1 MDVSTPRLWML
12 SGERGAGKTSFCR
25 SLAAH
30 AHLQGWD
37 VAGLVSPAV
46 FEGEIKTGILA
57 EDLRTGE
64 TRSLAAAKQHLSFDL
79 QMGMWFFNRSTLAWG
94 NQVIQQS
101 TSCHLLIIDELGL
114 LELTHQEGWQ
124 AALDVL
130 RGHEYQTALAV
141 VRPELQE
148 IARQFLSFSETIA
161 IDHTQTIEQW
171 VRFYWPKIK
180 TAFAP
185 KNQLRNAP

>member
-1 MDVSTPRLWML
+1 MDVSTSRLWML
-12 SGERGAGKTSFCR
+12 SGERGVGKTSFCR
-25 SLAAH
+25 SLATH

-64 TRSLAAAKQHLSFDL
+64 TRSLAVAKHHFSFDL
-79 QMGMWFFNRSTLAWG
+79 QMGMWFFSRSTIAWG
-94 NQVIQQS
+94 NHVIQQS
-101 TSCHLLIIDELGL
+101 TPCHLLIIDELGP

-130 RGHEYQTALAV
+130 CGHEYQIALAV

-148 IARQFLSFSETIA
+148 IARQFLSFSETMT
-161 IDHTQTIEQW
+161 IDHTRTIEQW
-171 VRFYWPKIK
+171 MRFYWPKII
-180 TAFAP
+180 TAYAP